1 MSISTLRDELREQTV
16 AFAWSQWAQMG
27 VLADADR
34 DDRWAADPE
43 ALLLFTLEIARDDP
57 RLFDETLDWLLTNEK
72 LMSAQ
77 RLRNLARDAED
88 RALIEA
94 ALAWTAARRPR
105 TGRAGS
111 RTKSIPSQAPTATL
125 FRQTQT
131 KVETPDEDFL
141 RHGLMRAPLAP
152 SGKSR
157 TPQLRNPINF
167 AFRMRSL
174 LGVGARAETVR
185 VLLGTSAQALSV
197 HDIAQGAGYA
207 KRNVQDAL
215 SSLHAAGTITATT
228 TGNERRYSIDRYRWA
243 QLLALTPDE
252 LPVYRNWIALLGAL
266 RHLTRWLTDPANEKL
281 SDYMRA
287 SNARELMDEITP
299 NLHAAD
305 IHVDEHPPTGPEY
318 WSAFTSTTRAAA
330 QALSAA

>member
-1 MSISTLRDELREQTV
+1 
-16 AFAWSQWAQMG
+16 
-27 VLADADR
+27 
-34 DDRWAADPE
+34 
-43 ALLLFTLEIARDDP
+43 
-57 RLFDETLDWLLTNEK
+57 
-72 LMSAQ
+72 
-77 RLRNLARDAED
+77 
-88 RALIEA
+88 
-94 ALAWTAARRPR
+94 
-105 TGRAGS
+105 
-111 RTKSIPSQAPTATL
+111 
-125 FRQTQT
+125 
-131 KVETPDEDFL
+131 
-141 RHGLMRAPLAP
+141 
-152 SGKSR
+152 
-157 TPQLRNPINF
+157 
-167 AFRMRSL
+167 MRSL